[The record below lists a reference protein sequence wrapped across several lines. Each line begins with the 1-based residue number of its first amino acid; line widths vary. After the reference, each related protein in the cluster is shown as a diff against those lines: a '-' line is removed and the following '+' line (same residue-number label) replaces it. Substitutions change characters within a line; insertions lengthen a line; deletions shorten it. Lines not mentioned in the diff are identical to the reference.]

1 MAGPGLAKCSR
12 QVARLGRGGGGRHHP
27 VGDQVEGGPPHL
39 RFDDAR
45 DLERFLAGP
54 LRRPRREILEA
65 LRALDHHGR
74 YVIHEVWLSPDEMT
88 ALA

>member
-1 MAGPGLAKCSR
+1 MRTNGSLHLTQGPGRGYGLAYAPFGATGECP
-12 QVARLGRGGGGRHHP
+12 G
-27 VGDQVEGGPPHL
+27 L

-54 LRRPRREILEA
+54 LRLPRREILEA
-65 LRALDHHGR
+65 LRALDRHGR
-74 YVIHEVWLSPDEMT
+74 YVIHEIWLSPDEVT

>member
-1 MAGPGLAKCSR
+1 MNGSLHLTQGPGGYGLAYAPFGAAGER
-12 QVARLGRGGGGRHHP
+12 PGLG
-27 VGDQVEGGPPHL
+27 
-39 RFDDAR
+39 FDDAP

-54 LRRPRREILEA
+54 LRLPRREILEA
-65 LRALDHHGR
+65 LRALDRHGR

>member
-1 MAGPGLAKCSR
+1 MDRSTLTQGPGRGYGLAYAPFGATGER
-12 QVARLGRGGGGRHHP
+12 PGLQ
-27 VGDQVEGGPPHL
+27 
-39 RFDDAR
+39 FDDAR

-65 LRALDHHGR
+65 LRALDRHGR
-74 YVIHEVWLSPDEMT
+74 YVIHESSRLSPVEMT